1 MLSTIANRIAYERTF
16 TLAER
21 WERAKEKAAQ
31 FVAWKLLPAR
41 VCLWVVVRR
50 HADVTASDQHPDTV
64 KAFDL
69 YKSA

>member
-1 MLSTIANRIAYERTF
+1 MLTTIASRIAYERTF

-41 VCLWVVVRR
+41 VCMWVVVRR
-50 HADVTASDQHPDTV
+50 HADVTRGDQHPDTV

-69 YKSA
+69 YKS